1 MNSVKHKYVSKL
13 KALVHI
19 SMVTRS
25 CNANSTVSDI
35 EFKGECPVAQLKI
48 KINQA
53 LSELVVFK
61 SYKEEA
67 KQERKIC
74 RFFFVMATQNS
85 GRKYELRL

>member
-35 EFKGECPVAQLKI
+35 ESKGECPVAQLKI
-48 KINQA
+48 KIN
-53 LSELVVFK
+53 
-61 SYKEEA
+61 
-67 KQERKIC
+67 
-74 RFFFVMATQNS
+74 
-85 GRKYELRL
+85 